1 MDRGQDDMEDRRD
14 TAQAGCKT
22 EGMQEGMMQD
32 MMKAGQ
38 E

>member
-22 EGMQEGMMQD
+22 EGMQEGMM
-32 MMKAGQ
+32 
-38 E
+38 